1 MRTYTISTP
10 FRLCAPCGAERKP
23 QKGITAEMAIYH
35 LSMKIISRNSGY
47 SAVASAAYRSG
58 SLMLDER
65 TGLTH
70 DYTRKSGV
78 AEAVILTPATA
89 PAWCTNRAELWNA
102 VEKAERRKNS
112 QLARE
117 IELAIPR
124 ELPQDA
130 ARETVLAFV
139 RENFVSQGMIA
150 DVAFHHMDKTNPHA
164 HIMLTTRAVGPAGFG
179 GKVRDWNDRTHAE
192 TWRASWADH
201 ANRALANAGYQEEID
216 HRSYERQGLE
226 KTPGIHLG
234 KSACAM
240 ETRGIETERG
250 EQNRLINRLN
260 LEIQISRTEL
270 RNSGLTEPARRVAD
284 LLNIVLPD
292 NATSYT
298 LRDIIEA
305 LPKDSNAA
313 WKLTSNAMS
322 MMADMQATRRRWEEL
337 NTERKEAMSHAASLK
352 KSSPFSSGF
361 SRIPLMQWAAPE
373 YRSEQGKIQSLS
385 QQMEK
390 LRQHYR
396 KVEKQDIPASQ
407 TAFEKQWQ
415 QWGASGLAALRVQLL
430 KREEELRRKEQEDT
444 ERSRA
449 ERRAEQLRKNDN
461 AVMDSGVLS
470 AVVTEY
476 GEAPMP
482 GNGEMTCYLL
492 LHNRNGEYTLWGNEL
507 EKYRTRIFERVD
519 LMRDRSGYI
528 CDRSE
533 IGQHPPLQRVY
544 SSATFE
550 QLLTQ
555 VCQTWPQYTRNLRQP
570 KTWPESFCLGEDR
583 QPAMPSLAARKVDF
597 TQGRLLATLM
607 PVMSSVDRE
616 TRQLQLLLVMGV
628 DDSLG
633 GVVRLNGT
641 LYPAFAVPSAD
652 NSQLVI
658 SALTDKG
665 LRYAGYGVA
674 VNHDADS
681 HISPA
686 PELMEFHLKTRE
698 APLFAAVNT
707 PEKQPDHLFRSLG
720 FNRTWDEWRREEDA
734 RTHATERRHDRRL
747 VTVNVNNILFCLTSC
762 YVRRCSSMFIDRD
775 ECKKHTHNASIVLF
789 FRPRK
794 MGVLF
799 SLH

>member
-1 MRTYTISTP
+1 VRPAGLKENGNNDT
-10 FRLCAPCGAERKP
+10 
-23 QKGITAEMAIYH
+23 MAIYH
-35 LSMKIISRNSGY
+35 LSMKILSRSKGY
-47 SAVASAAYRSG
+47 SAVASAAYRAG
-58 SLMLDER
+58 EKILDER
-65 TGLTH
+65 TGVIH
-70 DYTRKSGV
+70 DYTRKNGV
-78 AEAVILTPATA
+78 ASAVILTPANA
-89 PAWCTNRAELWNA
+89 PAWCANRAELWNA

-117 IELAIPR
+117 FELAIPR
-124 ELPQDA
+124 ELAQDA
-130 ARETVLAFV
+130 ARETVLNFV
-139 RENFVSQGMIA
+139 RENFVSRGMIA
-150 DVAFHHMDKTNPHA
+150 DVAFHNLGGSNPHA
-164 HIMLTTRAVGPAGFG
+164 HIMLSMRAITPDGFG
-179 GKVRDWNDRTHAE
+179 EKVREWNDWTHAE
-192 TWRASWADH
+192 TWRGSWADH

-216 HRSYERQGLE
+216 HRSYERQGVE

-240 ETRGIETERG
+240 EKWGIETERG

-260 LEIQISRTEL
+260 LEIQVSRDEL
-270 RNSGLTEPARRVAD
+270 RNSELTEPARRMAD
-284 LLNIVLPD
+284 LLNIELPD
-292 NATSYT
+292 NATSYI
-298 LRDIIEA
+298 LHDIIEA
-305 LPKDSNAA
+305 LPTDSNAA
-313 WKLTSNAMS
+313 WKLTSKAMS
-322 MMADMQATRRRWEEL
+322 MMADMQATRRRWEDL

-361 SRIPLMQWAAPE
+361 SRIPLMQWVAPE
-373 YRSEQGKIQSLS
+373 YGREQEKIQSLS
-385 QQMEK
+385 QRMEK
-390 LRQHYR
+390 LRQHHW

-407 TAFEKQWQ
+407 KAFETQWQ
-415 QWGASGLAALRVQLL
+415 QWGASGLADLREQLR
-430 KREEELRRKEQEDT
+430 KREEELRRKEQEET
-444 ERSRA
+444 ER
-449 ERRAEQLRKNDN
+449 RRAEQLRRNDN
-461 AVMDSGVLS
+461 AVMDSGVLK
-470 AVVTEY
+470 AVVTGY
-476 GEAPMP
+476 GEAPML

-507 EKYRTRIFERVD
+507 EKYRARIFESVD

-528 CDRSE
+528 CERSE
-533 IGQHPPLQRVY
+533 IGQRPPLQHVY

-555 VCQTWPQYTRNLRQP
+555 VCQTWPQHTRNLRQP

-583 QPAMPSLAARKVDF
+583 QPAMPSPAARKVDF
-597 TQGRLLATLM
+597 MQGRLPPTLM

-633 GVVRLNGT
+633 GVIRLNGT

-652 NSQLVI
+652 NRHLVI

-686 PELMEFHLKTRE
+686 PELMQFHLKTRE

-720 FNRTWDEWRREEDA
+720 FNRTWEEWQREEDA
-734 RTHATERRHDRRL
+734 RTHTTERRHDRGW
-747 VTVNVNNILFCLTSC
+747 SQ
-762 YVRRCSSMFIDRD
+762 
-775 ECKKHTHNASIVLF
+775 
-789 FRPRK
+789 
-794 MGVLF
+794 
-799 SLH
+799 

>member
-1 MRTYTISTP
+1 
-10 FRLCAPCGAERKP
+10 
-23 QKGITAEMAIYH
+23 MAIYH
-35 LSMKIISRNSGY
+35 LSMKIISRSSGY

-117 IELAIPR
+117 IELAIPH

-164 HIMLTTRAVGPAGFG
+164 HIMLTTRAIGPAGFS

-270 RNSGLTEPARRVAD
+270 RNGGLTEPARRVAD
-284 LLNIVLPD
+284 LLNIGLPD

-305 LPKDSNAA
+305 LPKDSNSA

-407 TAFEKQWQ
+407 MAFEKQWQ
-415 QWGASGLAALRVQLL
+415 QWGESGLAALRAQLL

-449 ERRAEQLRKNDN
+449 EQLRKNDN
-461 AVMDSGVLS
+461 AVMDSGVLR
-470 AVVTEY
+470 AVVTGY

-533 IGQHPPLQRVY
+533 IGQRPPLQRVY

-597 TQGRLLATLM
+597 TQGRLLPTLM

-734 RTHATERRHDRRL
+734 RTHATERRHDRGW
-747 VTVNVNNILFCLTSC
+747 SQ
-762 YVRRCSSMFIDRD
+762 
-775 ECKKHTHNASIVLF
+775 
-789 FRPRK
+789 
-794 MGVLF
+794 
-799 SLH
+799 

>member
-10 FRLCAPCGAERKP
+10 FRLCAPCGAERKL

-117 IELAIPR
+117 IELAIPH

-164 HIMLTTRAVGPAGFG
+164 HIMLTTRAIGPAGFS

-270 RNSGLTEPARRVAD
+270 RNGGLTEPARRVAD
-284 LLNIVLPD
+284 LLNIGLPD

-305 LPKDSNAA
+305 LPKDSNSA

-407 TAFEKQWQ
+407 MAFEKQWQ
-415 QWGASGLAALRVQLL
+415 QWGKSGLAALRAQLL

-449 ERRAEQLRKNDN
+449 EQLRKNDN

-470 AVVTEY
+470 AVVTGY

-583 QPAMPSLAARKVDF
+583 QPAMPSPAARKVDF
-597 TQGRLLATLM
+597 MQGRLPPTLM

-633 GVVRLNGT
+633 GVIRLNGT

-686 PELMEFHLKTRE
+686 PELMQFHLKTRE

-734 RTHATERRHDRRL
+734 RTHATERRHDRGW
-747 VTVNVNNILFCLTSC
+747 SQ
-762 YVRRCSSMFIDRD
+762 
-775 ECKKHTHNASIVLF
+775 
-789 FRPRK
+789 
-794 MGVLF
+794 
-799 SLH
+799 

>member
-1 MRTYTISTP
+1 MRPAGLKENGNNDT
-10 FRLCAPCGAERKP
+10 
-23 QKGITAEMAIYH
+23 MAIYH
-35 LSMKIISRNSGY
+35 LSMKILSRSKGY
-47 SAVASAAYRSG
+47 SAVASAAYRAG
-58 SLMLDER
+58 EKILDER
-65 TGLTH
+65 TGVIH
-70 DYTRKSGV
+70 DYTRKNGV
-78 AEAVILTPATA
+78 ASAVILTPANA
-89 PAWCTNRAELWNA
+89 PAWCANRAELWNA

-117 IELAIPR
+117 FELAIPR
-124 ELPQDA
+124 ELAQDA
-130 ARETVLAFV
+130 ARETVLNFV
-139 RENFVSQGMIA
+139 RENFVSRGMIA
-150 DVAFHHMDKTNPHA
+150 DVAFHNLGGSNPHA
-164 HIMLTTRAVGPAGFG
+164 HIMLSMRAITPDGFG
-179 GKVRDWNDRTHAE
+179 EKVREWNDWTHAE
-192 TWRASWADH
+192 TWRGSWADH

-216 HRSYERQGLE
+216 HRSYERQGVE

-240 ETRGIETERG
+240 EKWGIETERG

-260 LEIQISRTEL
+260 LEIQVSRDEL
-270 RNSGLTEPARRVAD
+270 RNSELTEPARRMAD
-284 LLNIVLPD
+284 LLNIELPD
-292 NATSYT
+292 NATSYI
-298 LRDIIEA
+298 LHDIIEA
-305 LPKDSNAA
+305 LPTDSNAA
-313 WKLTSNAMS
+313 WKLTSKAMS
-322 MMADMQATRRRWEEL
+322 MMADMQATRRRWEDL

-361 SRIPLMQWAAPE
+361 SRIPLMQWVAPE
-373 YRSEQGKIQSLS
+373 YGREQEKIQSLS
-385 QQMEK
+385 QRMEK
-390 LRQHYR
+390 LRQHHW

-407 TAFEKQWQ
+407 KAFETQWQ
-415 QWGASGLAALRVQLL
+415 QWGASGLADLREQLR
-430 KREEELRRKEQEDT
+430 KREEELRRKEQEET
-444 ERSRA
+444 ER
-449 ERRAEQLRKNDN
+449 RRAEQLRRNDN
-461 AVMDSGVLS
+461 AVMDSGVLK
-470 AVVTEY
+470 AVVTGY

-507 EKYRTRIFERVD
+507 EKYRARIFERVD

-555 VCQTWPQYTRNLRQP
+555 VCQTWPQHTRDLRQP

-597 TQGRLLATLM
+597 TQGRLPPTLM

-628 DDSLG
+628 DDSMG

-641 LYPAFAVPSAD
+641 LYPAFAVPTAD

-658 SALTDKG
+658 NALTDKG
-665 LRYAGYGVA
+665 LRFAGYGEA

-681 HISPA
+681 PARPA
-686 PELMEFHLKTRE
+686 PELMQFHLKTWSE
-698 APLFAAVNT
+698 PLFAIVNT

-720 FNRTWDEWRREEDA
+720 FERTWDEWKRDEYA
-734 RTHATERRHDRRL
+734 RTHATERRHDRGW
-747 VTVNVNNILFCLTSC
+747 SQ
-762 YVRRCSSMFIDRD
+762 
-775 ECKKHTHNASIVLF
+775 
-789 FRPRK
+789 
-794 MGVLF
+794 
-799 SLH
+799 

>member
-1 MRTYTISTP
+1 
-10 FRLCAPCGAERKP
+10 
-23 QKGITAEMAIYH
+23 MAIYH

-470 AVVTEY
+470 AVVTGY

-555 VCQTWPQYTRNLRQP
+555 VCQTWPQYTRNLCQP

-597 TQGRLLATLM
+597 TQGRLLPTLM

-734 RTHATERRHDRRL
+734 RTHATERRHDRGW
-747 VTVNVNNILFCLTSC
+747 SQ
-762 YVRRCSSMFIDRD
+762 
-775 ECKKHTHNASIVLF
+775 
-789 FRPRK
+789 
-794 MGVLF
+794 
-799 SLH
+799 

>member
-270 RNSGLTEPARRVAD
+270 RNSGLTELARRVAD

-470 AVVTEY
+470 AVVTGY

-597 TQGRLLATLM
+597 TQGRLLPTLM

-734 RTHATERRHDRRL
+734 RTHATERRHDRGW
-747 VTVNVNNILFCLTSC
+747 SQ
-762 YVRRCSSMFIDRD
+762 
-775 ECKKHTHNASIVLF
+775 
-789 FRPRK
+789 
-794 MGVLF
+794 
-799 SLH
+799 

>member
-1 MRTYTISTP
+1 MRPAGLKENGNNDT
-10 FRLCAPCGAERKP
+10 
-23 QKGITAEMAIYH
+23 MAIYH
-35 LSMKIISRNSGY
+35 LSMKILSRSKGY
-47 SAVASAAYRSG
+47 SAVASAAYRAG
-58 SLMLDER
+58 EKILDER
-65 TGLTH
+65 TGVIH
-70 DYTRKSGV
+70 DYTRKNGV
-78 AEAVILTPATA
+78 ASAVILTPANA
-89 PAWCTNRAELWNA
+89 PAWCANRAELWNA

-117 IELAIPR
+117 FELAIPR
-124 ELPQDA
+124 ELAQDA
-130 ARETVLAFV
+130 ARETVLNFV
-139 RENFVSQGMIA
+139 RENFVSRGMIA
-150 DVAFHHMDKTNPHA
+150 DVAFHNLGGSNPHA
-164 HIMLTTRAVGPAGFG
+164 HIMLSMRAITPDGFG
-179 GKVRDWNDRTHAE
+179 EKVREWNDWTHAE
-192 TWRASWADH
+192 TWRGSWADH

-216 HRSYERQGLE
+216 HRSYERQGVE

-240 ETRGIETERG
+240 EKWGIETERG

-260 LEIQISRTEL
+260 LEIQVSRDEL
-270 RNSGLTEPARRVAD
+270 RNSELTEPARRMAD
-284 LLNIVLPD
+284 LLNIELPD
-292 NATSYT
+292 NATSYI
-298 LRDIIEA
+298 LHDIIEA
-305 LPKDSNAA
+305 LPTDSNAA
-313 WKLTSNAMS
+313 WKLTSKAMS
-322 MMADMQATRRRWEEL
+322 MMADMQATRRRWEDL

-407 TAFEKQWQ
+407 MAFEKQWQ
-415 QWGASGLAALRVQLL
+415 QWGESGLAALRAQLL

-449 ERRAEQLRKNDN
+449 EQLRKNDN
-461 AVMDSGVLS
+461 AVMDSGVLR
-470 AVVTEY
+470 AVVTGY

-507 EKYRTRIFERVD
+507 EKYRTRIFESVD

-533 IGQHPPLQRVY
+533 IGQRPPLQRVY

-555 VCQTWPQYTRNLRQP
+555 VCQTWPQHTRNLRQP

-597 TQGRLLATLM
+597 TQGRLPPTLM

-628 DDSLG
+628 DDSMG

-641 LYPAFAVPSAD
+641 LYPAFAVPTAD

-658 SALTDKG
+658 NALTDKG
-665 LRYAGYGVA
+665 LRFAGYGEA

-681 HISPA
+681 PARPA
-686 PELMEFHLKTRE
+686 PELMQFHLKTWSE
-698 APLFAAVNT
+698 PLFAIVNT

-720 FNRTWDEWRREEDA
+720 FERTWDEWQRDEYA
-734 RTHATERRHDRRL
+734 RTHATERRHDRGW
-747 VTVNVNNILFCLTSC
+747 SQ
-762 YVRRCSSMFIDRD
+762 
-775 ECKKHTHNASIVLF
+775 
-789 FRPRK
+789 
-794 MGVLF
+794 
-799 SLH
+799 

>member
-1 MRTYTISTP
+1 
-10 FRLCAPCGAERKP
+10 
-23 QKGITAEMAIYH
+23 MAIYH
-35 LSMKIISRNSGY
+35 LSMKIISRSSGY

-102 VEKAERRKNS
+102 VEKAECRKNS

-270 RNSGLTEPARRVAD
+270 RNGGLTEPARRVAD
-284 LLNIVLPD
+284 LLNIGLPD

-305 LPKDSNAA
+305 LPKDSNSA

-407 TAFEKQWQ
+407 MAFEKQWQ
-415 QWGASGLAALRVQLL
+415 QWGESGLAALRAQLL

-449 ERRAEQLRKNDN
+449 EQLRKNDN
-461 AVMDSGVLS
+461 AVMDSGVLR
-470 AVVTEY
+470 AVVTGY

-507 EKYRTRIFERVD
+507 EKYRTRIFESVD

-533 IGQHPPLQRVY
+533 IGQRPPLQRVY

-597 TQGRLLATLM
+597 TQGRLLPTLM

-734 RTHATERRHDRRL
+734 RTHATERRHDRGW
-747 VTVNVNNILFCLTSC
+747 SQ
-762 YVRRCSSMFIDRD
+762 
-775 ECKKHTHNASIVLF
+775 
-789 FRPRK
+789 
-794 MGVLF
+794 
-799 SLH
+799 

>member
-102 VEKAERRKNS
+102 VEKAECRKNS

-470 AVVTEY
+470 AVVTGY

-507 EKYRTRIFERVD
+507 EKYRTRIFESVD

-597 TQGRLLATLM
+597 TQGRLLPTLM

-734 RTHATERRHDRRL
+734 RTHATERRHDRGW
-747 VTVNVNNILFCLTSC
+747 SQ
-762 YVRRCSSMFIDRD
+762 
-775 ECKKHTHNASIVLF
+775 
-789 FRPRK
+789 
-794 MGVLF
+794 
-799 SLH
+799 

>member
-117 IELAIPR
+117 IELAIPH

-270 RNSGLTEPARRVAD
+270 RNGGLTEPARRVAD
-284 LLNIVLPD
+284 LLNIGLPD

-305 LPKDSNAA
+305 LPKDSNSA

-470 AVVTEY
+470 AVVTGY

-597 TQGRLLATLM
+597 TQGRLPPTLM

-734 RTHATERRHDRRL
+734 RTHTTERRHDRGW
-747 VTVNVNNILFCLTSC
+747 SQ
-762 YVRRCSSMFIDRD
+762 
-775 ECKKHTHNASIVLF
+775 
-789 FRPRK
+789 
-794 MGVLF
+794 
-799 SLH
+799 

>member
-1 MRTYTISTP
+1 MRPAGLKENGNNDT
-10 FRLCAPCGAERKP
+10 
-23 QKGITAEMAIYH
+23 MAIYH
-35 LSMKIISRNSGY
+35 LSMKILSRSKGY
-47 SAVASAAYRSG
+47 SAVASAAYRAG
-58 SLMLDER
+58 EKILDER
-65 TGLTH
+65 TGVIH
-70 DYTRKSGV
+70 DYTRKNGV
-78 AEAVILTPATA
+78 ASAVILTPANA
-89 PAWCTNRAELWNA
+89 PAWCANRAELWNA

-117 IELAIPR
+117 FELAIPR
-124 ELPQDA
+124 ELAQDA
-130 ARETVLAFV
+130 ARETVLNFV
-139 RENFVSQGMIA
+139 RENFVSRGMIA
-150 DVAFHHMDKTNPHA
+150 DVAFHNLGGSNPHA
-164 HIMLTTRAVGPAGFG
+164 HIMLSMRAITPDGFG
-179 GKVRDWNDRTHAE
+179 EKVREWNDWTHAE
-192 TWRASWADH
+192 TWRGSWADH

-216 HRSYERQGLE
+216 HRSYERQGVE

-240 ETRGIETERG
+240 EKWGIETERG

-260 LEIQISRTEL
+260 LEIQVSRDEL
-270 RNSGLTEPARRVAD
+270 RNSELTEPARRMAD
-284 LLNIVLPD
+284 LLNIELPD
-292 NATSYT
+292 NATSYI
-298 LRDIIEA
+298 LHDIIEA
-305 LPKDSNAA
+305 LPTDSNAA
-313 WKLTSNAMS
+313 WKLTSKAMS
-322 MMADMQATRRRWEEL
+322 MMADMQATRRRWEDL

-361 SRIPLMQWAAPE
+361 SRIPLMQWVAPE
-373 YRSEQGKIQSLS
+373 YGREQEKIQSLS
-385 QQMEK
+385 QRMEK
-390 LRQHYR
+390 LRQHHW

-407 TAFEKQWQ
+407 KAFETQWQ
-415 QWGASGLAALRVQLL
+415 QWGASGLADLREQLR
-430 KREEELRRKEQEDT
+430 KREEELRRKEQEET
-444 ERSRA
+444 ER
-449 ERRAEQLRKNDN
+449 RRAEQLRRNDN
-461 AVMDSGVLS
+461 AVMDSGVLK
-470 AVVTEY
+470 AVVTGY

-533 IGQHPPLQRVY
+533 IGQRPPLQRVY

-555 VCQTWPQYTRNLRQP
+555 VCQTWPQHTRNLRQP

-597 TQGRLLATLM
+597 TQGRLPPTLM

-628 DDSLG
+628 DDSMG

-641 LYPAFAVPSAD
+641 LYPAFAVPTAD

-658 SALTDKG
+658 NALTDKG
-665 LRYAGYGVA
+665 LRFAGYGEA

-681 HISPA
+681 PARPA
-686 PELMEFHLKTRE
+686 PELMQFHLKTWSE
-698 APLFAAVNT
+698 PLFAIVNT

-720 FNRTWDEWRREEDA
+720 FERTWDEWQRDEYA
-734 RTHATERRHDRRL
+734 RTHATERRHDRGW
-747 VTVNVNNILFCLTSC
+747 SQ
-762 YVRRCSSMFIDRD
+762 
-775 ECKKHTHNASIVLF
+775 
-789 FRPRK
+789 
-794 MGVLF
+794 
-799 SLH
+799 

>member
-10 FRLCAPCGAERKP
+10 FRLCAPCGAERKL

-35 LSMKIISRNSGY
+35 LSMKIISRSSGY

-270 RNSGLTEPARRVAD
+270 RNGGLTEPARRVAD

-470 AVVTEY
+470 AVVTGY

-597 TQGRLLATLM
+597 TQGRLLPTLM

-734 RTHATERRHDRRL
+734 RTHATERRHDRGW
-747 VTVNVNNILFCLTSC
+747 SQ
-762 YVRRCSSMFIDRD
+762 
-775 ECKKHTHNASIVLF
+775 
-789 FRPRK
+789 
-794 MGVLF
+794 
-799 SLH
+799 

>member
-1 MRTYTISTP
+1 
-10 FRLCAPCGAERKP
+10 
-23 QKGITAEMAIYH
+23 MAIYH
-35 LSMKIISRNSGY
+35 LSMKIISRSSGY

-124 ELPQDA
+124 ELQQDA

-407 TAFEKQWQ
+407 TAFETQWQ
-415 QWGASGLAALRVQLL
+415 QWGASGLAALREQLR
-430 KREEELRRKEQEDT
+430 KREEELRRKEQEET
-444 ERSRA
+444 ERRRA

-470 AVVTEY
+470 AAVTGY

-507 EKYRTRIFERVD
+507 EKYRTRIFECVD

-533 IGQHPPLQRVY
+533 IVQHPPLQRVY

-583 QPAMPSLAARKVDF
+583 QPAIPSPAARKVDF
-597 TQGRLLATLM
+597 MQGRLPPTLM

-652 NSQLVI
+652 NRHLVI

-674 VNHDADS
+674 VNYDADS
-681 HISPA
+681 QISPA
-686 PELMEFHLKTRE
+686 PELMKFHLKTRE

-720 FNRTWDEWRREEDA
+720 FNRTWDEWRRDEQH
-734 RTHATERRHDRRL
+734 RKQERYPGNHRGM
-747 VTVNVNNILFCLTSC
+747 
-762 YVRRCSSMFIDRD
+762 SM
-775 ECKKHTHNASIVLF
+775 
-789 FRPRK
+789 
-794 MGVLF
+794 
-799 SLH
+799 

>member
-1 MRTYTISTP
+1 
-10 FRLCAPCGAERKP
+10 
-23 QKGITAEMAIYH
+23 MAIYH
-35 LSMKIISRNSGY
+35 LSMKIISRSNGY

-78 AEAVILTPATA
+78 AEAVILSPATA
-89 PAWCTNRAELWNA
+89 PAWCTNRTELWNA

-260 LEIQISRTEL
+260 LEIQIFRTEL

-284 LLNIVLPD
+284 LLNIELPD

-322 MMADMQATRRRWEEL
+322 MMTDMQATRRRWEEL

-407 TAFEKQWQ
+407 TEFETQWQ
-415 QWGASGLAALRVQLL
+415 QWGASGLAALRAQLL
-430 KREEELRRKEQEDT
+430 KREEELRRKELEDT
-444 ERSRA
+444 ERS
-449 ERRAEQLRKNDN
+449 RAEQLRKNDN

-470 AVVTEY
+470 AVVTGY

-555 VCQTWPQYTRNLRQP
+555 VCQTWPQHTRNLRQP
-570 KTWPESFCLGEDR
+570 KTWPEFFCLGEDR

-597 TQGRLLATLM
+597 TQGRLPPTLM

-652 NSQLVI
+652 NRHLVI

-734 RTHATERRHDRRL
+734 RTHATERRHDRGW
-747 VTVNVNNILFCLTSC
+747 SQ
-762 YVRRCSSMFIDRD
+762 
-775 ECKKHTHNASIVLF
+775 
-789 FRPRK
+789 
-794 MGVLF
+794 
-799 SLH
+799 

>member
-270 RNSGLTEPARRVAD
+270 RNGGLTEPARRVAD
-284 LLNIVLPD
+284 LLNIGLPD

-305 LPKDSNAA
+305 LPKDSNSA

-407 TAFEKQWQ
+407 MAFEKQWQ
-415 QWGASGLAALRVQLL
+415 QWGKSGLAALRAQLL

-470 AVVTEY
+470 AVVTGY

-597 TQGRLLATLM
+597 TQGRLLPTLM

-734 RTHATERRHDRRL
+734 RTHATERRHDRGW
-747 VTVNVNNILFCLTSC
+747 SQ
-762 YVRRCSSMFIDRD
+762 
-775 ECKKHTHNASIVLF
+775 
-789 FRPRK
+789 
-794 MGVLF
+794 
-799 SLH
+799 

>member
-1 MRTYTISTP
+1 MRPAGLKENGNNDT
-10 FRLCAPCGAERKP
+10 
-23 QKGITAEMAIYH
+23 MAIYH
-35 LSMKIISRNSGY
+35 LSMKILSRSKGY
-47 SAVASAAYRSG
+47 SAVASAAYRAG
-58 SLMLDER
+58 EKILDER
-65 TGLTH
+65 TGVIH
-70 DYTRKSGV
+70 DYTRKNGV
-78 AEAVILTPATA
+78 ASAVILTPANA
-89 PAWCTNRAELWNA
+89 PAWCANRAELWNA

-117 IELAIPR
+117 FELAIPR
-124 ELPQDA
+124 ELAQDA
-130 ARETVLAFV
+130 ARETVLNFV
-139 RENFVSQGMIA
+139 RENFVSRGMIA
-150 DVAFHHMDKTNPHA
+150 DVAFHNLGGSNPHA
-164 HIMLTTRAVGPAGFG
+164 HIMLSMRAITPDGFG
-179 GKVRDWNDRTHAE
+179 EKVREWNDWTHAE
-192 TWRASWADH
+192 TWRGSWADH

-216 HRSYERQGLE
+216 HRSYERQGVE

-240 ETRGIETERG
+240 EKWGIETERG

-260 LEIQISRTEL
+260 LEIQVSRDEL
-270 RNSGLTEPARRVAD
+270 RNSELTEPARRMAD
-284 LLNIVLPD
+284 LLNIELPD
-292 NATSYT
+292 NATSYI
-298 LRDIIEA
+298 LHDIIEA
-305 LPKDSNAA
+305 LPTDSNAA
-313 WKLTSNAMS
+313 WKLTSKAMS
-322 MMADMQATRRRWEEL
+322 MMADMQATRRRWEDL

-361 SRIPLMQWAAPE
+361 SRIPLMQWVAPE
-373 YRSEQGKIQSLS
+373 YGREQEKIQSLS
-385 QQMEK
+385 QRMEK
-390 LRQHYR
+390 LRQHHW

-407 TAFEKQWQ
+407 KAFETQWQ
-415 QWGASGLAALRVQLL
+415 QWGASGLADLREQLR
-430 KREEELRRKEQEDT
+430 KREEELRRKEQEET
-444 ERSRA
+444 ER
-449 ERRAEQLRKNDN
+449 RRAEQLRRNDN
-461 AVMDSGVLS
+461 AVMDSGVLK
-470 AVVTEY
+470 AVVTGY

-555 VCQTWPQYTRNLRQP
+555 VCQTWPQHTRNLRQP

-597 TQGRLLATLM
+597 TQGRLPPTLM

-628 DDSLG
+628 DDSMG

-641 LYPAFAVPSAD
+641 LYPAFAVPTAD

-658 SALTDKG
+658 NALTDKG
-665 LRYAGYGVA
+665 LRFAGYGEA

-681 HISPA
+681 PARPA
-686 PELMEFHLKTRE
+686 PELMQFHLKTWSE
-698 APLFAAVNT
+698 PLFAIVNT

-720 FNRTWDEWRREEDA
+720 FERTWDEWKRDEYA
-734 RTHATERRHDRRL
+734 RTHATERRHDRGW
-747 VTVNVNNILFCLTSC
+747 SQ
-762 YVRRCSSMFIDRD
+762 
-775 ECKKHTHNASIVLF
+775 
-789 FRPRK
+789 
-794 MGVLF
+794 
-799 SLH
+799 

>member
-1 MRTYTISTP
+1 
-10 FRLCAPCGAERKP
+10 
-23 QKGITAEMAIYH
+23 MAIYH
-35 LSMKIISRNSGY
+35 LSMKIISRSSGY

-117 IELAIPR
+117 IELAIPH

-270 RNSGLTEPARRVAD
+270 RNGGLTEPARRVAD
-284 LLNIVLPD
+284 LLNIGLPD

-415 QWGASGLAALRVQLL
+415 QWGESGLAALRAQLL

-449 ERRAEQLRKNDN
+449 EQLRKNDN
-461 AVMDSGVLS
+461 AVMDSGVLR
-470 AVVTEY
+470 AVVTGY

-507 EKYRTRIFERVD
+507 EKYRTRIFESVD

-583 QPAMPSLAARKVDF
+583 QPAMPSPAARKVDF
-597 TQGRLLATLM
+597 MQGRLPPTLM

-686 PELMEFHLKTRE
+686 PELMQFHLKTRE

-734 RTHATERRHDRRL
+734 RTHTTERRHDRGW
-747 VTVNVNNILFCLTSC
+747 SQ
-762 YVRRCSSMFIDRD
+762 
-775 ECKKHTHNASIVLF
+775 
-789 FRPRK
+789 
-794 MGVLF
+794 
-799 SLH
+799 

>member
-1 MRTYTISTP
+1 
-10 FRLCAPCGAERKP
+10 
-23 QKGITAEMAIYH
+23 MAIYH
-35 LSMKIISRNSGY
+35 LSMKIISRSNGY

-284 LLNIVLPD
+284 LLNIGLPD

-305 LPKDSNAA
+305 LPEDSNAA

-415 QWGASGLAALRVQLL
+415 QWGESGLAALRSQLL
-430 KREEELRRKEQEDT
+430 KREEELRRKELEDT
-444 ERSRA
+444 ERS
-449 ERRAEQLRKNDN
+449 RAEQLRKNDN
-461 AVMDSGVLS
+461 AVMDSGVLR
-470 AVVTEY
+470 AVVTGY

-507 EKYRTRIFERVD
+507 EKYRTRIFESVD

-555 VCQTWPQYTRNLRQP
+555 VCQTWP
-570 KTWPESFCLGEDR
+570 ESFCLGEDR

-597 TQGRLLATLM
+597 TQGRLPPTLM

-698 APLFAAVNT
+698 APLFAVVNT

-734 RTHATERRHDRRL
+734 RTHATERRPDRGW
-747 VTVNVNNILFCLTSC
+747 SQG
-762 YVRRCSSMFIDRD
+762 M
-775 ECKKHTHNASIVLF
+775 
-789 FRPRK
+789 
-794 MGVLF
+794 
-799 SLH
+799 

>member
-1 MRTYTISTP
+1 
-10 FRLCAPCGAERKP
+10 
-23 QKGITAEMAIYH
+23 MAIYH
-35 LSMKIISRNSGY
+35 LSMKIISRSSGY

-117 IELAIPR
+117 IELAIPH

-164 HIMLTTRAVGPAGFG
+164 HIMLTTRAIGPAGFS

-270 RNSGLTEPARRVAD
+270 RNGGLTEPARRVAD
-284 LLNIVLPD
+284 LLNIGLPD

-305 LPKDSNAA
+305 LPKDSNSA

-337 NTERKEAMSHAASLK
+337 NTERKEAMSHAANLK

-407 TAFEKQWQ
+407 MAFEKQWQ
-415 QWGASGLAALRVQLL
+415 QWGESGLAALRSQLL

-449 ERRAEQLRKNDN
+449 EQLRKNDN

-470 AVVTEY
+470 AVVTGY

-597 TQGRLLATLM
+597 TQGRLLPTLM

-734 RTHATERRHDRRL
+734 RTHATERRHDRGW
-747 VTVNVNNILFCLTSC
+747 SQ
-762 YVRRCSSMFIDRD
+762 
-775 ECKKHTHNASIVLF
+775 
-789 FRPRK
+789 
-794 MGVLF
+794 
-799 SLH
+799 

>member
-1 MRTYTISTP
+1 
-10 FRLCAPCGAERKP
+10 
-23 QKGITAEMAIYH
+23 MAIYH
-35 LSMKIISRNSGY
+35 LSMKIISRSNGY

-201 ANRALANAGYQEEID
+201 ANRALANAGYQKEID

-250 EQNRLINRLN
+250 EQNHLINRLN
-260 LEIQISRTEL
+260 LEIQISHTEL

-284 LLNIVLPD
+284 LLNIGLPD

-396 KVEKQDIPASQ
+396 KLEKQDIPASQ

-415 QWGASGLAALRVQLL
+415 QWGESGLAALRSQLL
-430 KREEELRRKEQEDT
+430 KREEELRRKELEDT
-444 ERSRA
+444 ERS
-449 ERRAEQLRKNDN
+449 RAEQLRKNDN
-461 AVMDSGVLS
+461 AVMDSGVLR
-470 AVVTEY
+470 AVVTGY

-507 EKYRTRIFERVD
+507 EKYRTRIFESVD

-533 IGQHPPLQRVY
+533 IGQYPPLQRVY

-597 TQGRLLATLM
+597 TQGRLPPTLM

-698 APLFAAVNT
+698 VPLFAAVNT

-734 RTHATERRHDRRL
+734 RTHATERRHDRGW
-747 VTVNVNNILFCLTSC
+747 SQ
-762 YVRRCSSMFIDRD
+762 
-775 ECKKHTHNASIVLF
+775 
-789 FRPRK
+789 
-794 MGVLF
+794 
-799 SLH
+799 

>member
-1 MRTYTISTP
+1 
-10 FRLCAPCGAERKP
+10 
-23 QKGITAEMAIYH
+23 MAIYH
-35 LSMKIISRNSGY
+35 LSMKIISRSSGY

-117 IELAIPR
+117 IELAIPH

-179 GKVRDWNDRTHAE
+179 GKVRDWNNRTHAE

-270 RNSGLTEPARRVAD
+270 RNGGLTEPARRVAD

-407 TAFEKQWQ
+407 MAFEKQWQ
-415 QWGASGLAALRVQLL
+415 QWGESGLAALRAQLL

-449 ERRAEQLRKNDN
+449 EQLRKNDN

-470 AVVTEY
+470 AVVTGY

-507 EKYRTRIFERVD
+507 EKYRTRIFESVD

-597 TQGRLLATLM
+597 TQGRLLPTLM

-734 RTHATERRHDRRL
+734 RTHATERRHDRGW
-747 VTVNVNNILFCLTSC
+747 SQ
-762 YVRRCSSMFIDRD
+762 
-775 ECKKHTHNASIVLF
+775 
-789 FRPRK
+789 
-794 MGVLF
+794 
-799 SLH
+799 

>member
-1 MRTYTISTP
+1 
-10 FRLCAPCGAERKP
+10 
-23 QKGITAEMAIYH
+23 
-35 LSMKIISRNSGY
+35 
-47 SAVASAAYRSG
+47 
-58 SLMLDER
+58 
-65 TGLTH
+65 
-70 DYTRKSGV
+70 
-78 AEAVILTPATA
+78 
-89 PAWCTNRAELWNA
+89 
-102 VEKAERRKNS
+102 
-112 QLARE
+112 
-117 IELAIPR
+117 
-124 ELPQDA
+124 
-130 ARETVLAFV
+130 
-139 RENFVSQGMIA
+139 
-150 DVAFHHMDKTNPHA
+150 
-164 HIMLTTRAVGPAGFG
+164 
-179 GKVRDWNDRTHAE
+179 
-192 TWRASWADH
+192 
-201 ANRALANAGYQEEID
+201 
-216 HRSYERQGLE
+216 
-226 KTPGIHLG
+226 
-234 KSACAM
+234 
-240 ETRGIETERG
+240 IETERG

-270 RNSGLTEPARRVAD
+270 RNGGLTEPARRVAN
-284 LLNIVLPD
+284 LLNIGLPD

-415 QWGASGLAALRVQLL
+415 QWAASGLAALRAQLL

-470 AVVTEY
+470 AVVTGY

-482 GNGEMTCYLL
+482 GNWEMTCYLL

-555 VCQTWPQYTRNLRQP
+555 VCQTWPQHTRNLRQP

-597 TQGRLLATLM
+597 TQGRLPPTLM

-641 LYPAFAVPSAD
+641 LYPAFAVPTAD

-658 SALTDKG
+658 NALTDKG
-665 LRYAGYGVA
+665 LRFAGYGEA

-681 HISPA
+681 PARPA
-686 PELMEFHLKTRE
+686 PELMLFHLKTRE

-720 FNRTWDEWRREEDA
+720 FNRTWDEWQREEYA
-734 RTHATERRHDRRL
+734 RTRVSDRKHERGWL
-747 VTVNVNNILFCLTSC
+747 L
-762 YVRRCSSMFIDRD
+762 
-775 ECKKHTHNASIVLF
+775 
-789 FRPRK
+789 
-794 MGVLF
+794 
-799 SLH
+799 

>member
-1 MRTYTISTP
+1 MRPAGLKENGNNDT
-10 FRLCAPCGAERKP
+10 
-23 QKGITAEMAIYH
+23 MAIYH
-35 LSMKIISRNSGY
+35 LSMKILSRSKGY
-47 SAVASAAYRSG
+47 SAVASAAYRAG
-58 SLMLDER
+58 EKILDER
-65 TGLTH
+65 TGVIH
-70 DYTRKSGV
+70 DYTRKNGV
-78 AEAVILTPATA
+78 ASAVILTPANA
-89 PAWCTNRAELWNA
+89 PAWCANRAELWNA

-117 IELAIPR
+117 FELAIPR
-124 ELPQDA
+124 ELAQDA
-130 ARETVLAFV
+130 ARETVLNFV
-139 RENFVSQGMIA
+139 RENFVSRGMIA
-150 DVAFHHMDKTNPHA
+150 DVAFHNLGGSNPHA
-164 HIMLTTRAVGPAGFG
+164 HIMLSMRAITPDGFG
-179 GKVRDWNDRTHAE
+179 EKVREWNDWTHAE
-192 TWRASWADH
+192 TWRGSWADH

-216 HRSYERQGLE
+216 HRSYERQGVE

-240 ETRGIETERG
+240 EKWGIETERG

-260 LEIQISRTEL
+260 LEIQVSRDEL
-270 RNSGLTEPARRVAD
+270 RNSELTEPARRMAD
-284 LLNIVLPD
+284 LLNIELPD
-292 NATSYT
+292 NATSYI
-298 LRDIIEA
+298 LHDIIEA
-305 LPKDSNAA
+305 LPTDSNAA
-313 WKLTSNAMS
+313 WKLTSKAMS
-322 MMADMQATRRRWEEL
+322 MMADMQATRRRWEDL

-361 SRIPLMQWAAPE
+361 SRIPLMQWVAPE
-373 YRSEQGKIQSLS
+373 YGREQEKIQSLS
-385 QQMEK
+385 QRMEK
-390 LRQHYR
+390 LRQHHW

-407 TAFEKQWQ
+407 KAFETQWQ
-415 QWGASGLAALRVQLL
+415 QWGASGLADLREQLR
-430 KREEELRRKEQEDT
+430 KREEELRRKEQEET
-444 ERSRA
+444 ER
-449 ERRAEQLRKNDN
+449 RRAEQLRRNDN
-461 AVMDSGVLS
+461 AVMDSGVLK
-470 AVVTEY
+470 AVVTGY

-507 EKYRTRIFERVD
+507 EKYRSRIFESVD

-533 IGQHPPLQRVY
+533 IGQRPPLQRVY

-555 VCQTWPQYTRNLRQP
+555 VCQTWPQHTRNLRQP

-597 TQGRLLATLM
+597 TQGRLPPTLM

-652 NSQLVI
+652 NRHLVI

-734 RTHATERRHDRRL
+734 RTHATERRRDRGW
-747 VTVNVNNILFCLTSC
+747 SQ
-762 YVRRCSSMFIDRD
+762 
-775 ECKKHTHNASIVLF
+775 
-789 FRPRK
+789 
-794 MGVLF
+794 
-799 SLH
+799 

>member
-1 MRTYTISTP
+1 VRTYTISTP

-164 HIMLTTRAVGPAGFG
+164 HIMLTTRAIGPAGFS

-270 RNSGLTEPARRVAD
+270 RNGGLTEPARRVAD

-415 QWGASGLAALRVQLL
+415 QWGESGLAALRAQLL

-449 ERRAEQLRKNDN
+449 EQLRKNDN

-470 AVVTEY
+470 AVVTGY

-507 EKYRTRIFERVD
+507 EKYRTRIFESVD

-597 TQGRLLATLM
+597 TQGRLLPTLM

-734 RTHATERRHDRRL
+734 RTHATERRHDRGW
-747 VTVNVNNILFCLTSC
+747 SQ
-762 YVRRCSSMFIDRD
+762 
-775 ECKKHTHNASIVLF
+775 
-789 FRPRK
+789 
-794 MGVLF
+794 
-799 SLH
+799 

>member
-1 MRTYTISTP
+1 
-10 FRLCAPCGAERKP
+10 
-23 QKGITAEMAIYH
+23 MAIYH
-35 LSMKIISRNSGY
+35 LSMKIISRSSGY

-117 IELAIPR
+117 IELAIPH

-164 HIMLTTRAVGPAGFG
+164 HIMLTTRAIGPAGFS

-201 ANRALANAGYQEEID
+201 ANRALANADYQEEID

-284 LLNIVLPD
+284 LLNIGLPD

-305 LPKDSNAA
+305 LPKDSNSA

-407 TAFEKQWQ
+407 MAFEKQWQ
-415 QWGASGLAALRVQLL
+415 QWGESGLAALRAQLL

-449 ERRAEQLRKNDN
+449 EQLRKNDN
-461 AVMDSGVLS
+461 AVMDSGVLR
-470 AVVTEY
+470 AVVTGY

-507 EKYRTRIFERVD
+507 EKYRTRIFESVD

-533 IGQHPPLQRVY
+533 IGQRPPLQRVY

-597 TQGRLLATLM
+597 TQGRLLPTLM

-734 RTHATERRHDRRL
+734 RTHATERRHDRGW
-747 VTVNVNNILFCLTSC
+747 SQ
-762 YVRRCSSMFIDRD
+762 
-775 ECKKHTHNASIVLF
+775 
-789 FRPRK
+789 
-794 MGVLF
+794 
-799 SLH
+799 

>member
-1 MRTYTISTP
+1 
-10 FRLCAPCGAERKP
+10 
-23 QKGITAEMAIYH
+23 MAIYH
-35 LSMKIISRNSGY
+35 LSMKIISRSNGY

-78 AEAVILTPATA
+78 AEAVILSPATA
-89 PAWCTNRAELWNA
+89 PAWCTNRTELWNA

-250 EQNRLINRLN
+250 EQNRLINRLS
-260 LEIQISRTEL
+260 LEIQIFRTEL

-284 LLNIVLPD
+284 LLNIELPD

-322 MMADMQATRRRWEEL
+322 MMTDMQATRRRWEEL

-407 TAFEKQWQ
+407 TEFETQWQ
-415 QWGASGLAALRVQLL
+415 QWGASGLAALRAQLL
-430 KREEELRRKEQEDT
+430 KREEELRRKELEDT

-449 ERRAEQLRKNDN
+449 ERR
-461 AVMDSGVLS
+461 
-470 AVVTEY
+470 
-476 GEAPMP
+476 
-482 GNGEMTCYLL
+482 
-492 LHNRNGEYTLWGNEL
+492 
-507 EKYRTRIFERVD
+507 
-519 LMRDRSGYI
+519 
-528 CDRSE
+528 
-533 IGQHPPLQRVY
+533 
-544 SSATFE
+544 
-550 QLLTQ
+550 
-555 VCQTWPQYTRNLRQP
+555 
-570 KTWPESFCLGEDR
+570 
-583 QPAMPSLAARKVDF
+583 
-597 TQGRLLATLM
+597 
-607 PVMSSVDRE
+607 
-616 TRQLQLLLVMGV
+616 
-628 DDSLG
+628 
-633 GVVRLNGT
+633 
-641 LYPAFAVPSAD
+641 
-652 NSQLVI
+652 
-658 SALTDKG
+658 
-665 LRYAGYGVA
+665 
-674 VNHDADS
+674 
-681 HISPA
+681 
-686 PELMEFHLKTRE
+686 
-698 APLFAAVNT
+698 
-707 PEKQPDHLFRSLG
+707 
-720 FNRTWDEWRREEDA
+720 
-734 RTHATERRHDRRL
+734 
-747 VTVNVNNILFCLTSC
+747 
-762 YVRRCSSMFIDRD
+762 
-775 ECKKHTHNASIVLF
+775 
-789 FRPRK
+789 
-794 MGVLF
+794 
-799 SLH
+799 